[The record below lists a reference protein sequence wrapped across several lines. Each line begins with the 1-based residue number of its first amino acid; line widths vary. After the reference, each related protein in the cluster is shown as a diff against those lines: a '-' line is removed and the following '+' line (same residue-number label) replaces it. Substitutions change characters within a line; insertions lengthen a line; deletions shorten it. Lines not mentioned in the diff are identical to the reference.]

1 MQENIAIENNF
12 DELDKFI
19 NDPKNIIE
27 LANELAEYDYK
38 ENFEGKSEKEI
49 DDMYFYFLKK
59 GIYGKKRRR
68 DSVWIIEGKNSH
80 FMDINEFEAELN
92 DYGQDCVSESGKKI
106 DDVHFSFLEEKSKA
120 TQKKQE
126 PDCYSDEYNLTVE
139 TNNYDYKQDYFSEP
153 GGERI
158 NNLCL
163 SFLEEKSKAIQK
175 KQESDCYSDGHD
187 WIFNKAI
194 DESAIP
200 RIDVLRGYCE
210 KGHKFEC
217 MVGKTIDEKNSIITM
232 LKHMIILDILA
243 LRYMSFDIG
252 KNNNLTIKEKIAD
265 YCKNDLMVERRKAF
279 LVDKTK
285 FVPGAKSMYSSW
297 SGMLVFNRQNNYL
310 SKIVYGTQQV
320 NCVPSCPYT
329 SDPILS
335 NIFVRYVKCLMYNSM
350 NRIESVENNGWTLE
364 ESIMPFVDRAFQRG
378 SFDDFVDIF
387 VDYLNSTNELEEYFF
402 YSDKACNFKSCFC
415 KSLDKFR
422 TVCSYII
429 KNNPNAF
436 DEFYLKV
443 GAKKFIEQMILFLD
457 CETIVEIKN
466 GKRTYDQEYKNML
479 SNQSEMIGKRLAVIL
494 RCLNIIGFEN
504 AFREYLN
511 QNQIEDK
518 IKNEIFKACKKYKS
532 QSNDMQKNNMD
543 ANDYRSEFENEYFL
557 PDKLLEYDVSEN
569 EVALQI
575 KTENNFQQTPVQ
587 QSSYI
592 NFFVYIFS
600 GLTIIFSLLI
610 FVYTYFFIAALTFLI
625 LSVIC
630 LIIKFCYGKNE
641 NDIDIK
647 PQKTKTNTIPLNK
660 YIEKNENDLNLEDTN
675 KITLTRDYQEKN

>member
-1 MQENIAIENNF
+1 MENNIVIENNF
-12 DELDKFI
+12 DELDEFI

-27 LANELAEYDYK
+27 LANELAKDDYEK
-38 ENFEGKSEKEI
+38 NFDGKSEKEI
-49 DDMYFYFLKK
+49 DDMYFSFLRK
-59 GIYGKKRRR
+59 GIYGEEKRRHY
-68 DSVWIIEGKNSH
+68 INIEEKH
-80 FMDINEFEAELN
+80 DYFMDMDNNEFEVKLN
-92 DYGQDCVSESGKKI
+92 DYKRDCVSDNVYI
-106 DDVHFSFLEEKSKA
+106 SFLEEKSYSD
-120 TQKKQE
+120 KKEQE
-126 PDCYSDEYNLTVE
+126 PDCYSD
-139 TNNYDYKQDYFSEP
+139 
-153 GGERI
+153 
-158 NNLCL
+158 
-163 SFLEEKSKAIQK
+163 
-175 KQESDCYSDGHD
+175 GHD
-187 WIFNKAI
+187 LIFNKS
-194 DESAIP
+194 DGDGSAIP
-200 RIDVLRGYCE
+200 RIDVLRGYHE

-217 MVGKTIDEKNSIITM
+217 IIDKTIDEKNSIITM

-243 LRYMSFDIG
+243 LKHTGFAFE
-252 KNNNLTIKEKIAD
+252 KNNNLTIKEQIIN
-265 YCKNDLMVERRKAF
+265 YCQRDLIVERRKAF
-279 LVDKTK
+279 LVGKIQCYPEARTL
-285 FVPGAKSMYSSW
+285 YSSQT
-297 SGMLVFNRQNNYL
+297 GMLAFHYKDRNYL
-310 SKIVYGTQQV
+310 HWVVYNTERD
-320 NCVPSCPYT
+320 NCRNSCI
-329 SDPILS
+329 SDKILS
-335 NIFVRYVKCLMYNSM
+335 NIFMRYVKYLMYNSI
-350 NRIESVENNGWTLE
+350 NGLESVENNGWTLE
-364 ESIMPFVDRAFQRG
+364 ERMICGVSRALENTCNWNFVNT
-378 SFDDFVDIF
+378 F
-387 VDYLNSTNELEEYFF
+387 VDYLNSTNELERYFF
-402 YSDKACNFKSCFC
+402 YGDKACNFKSCFC
-415 KSLDKFR
+415 KNPYRFE
-422 TVCSYII
+422 TVCSLII

-518 IKNEIFKACKKYKS
+518 IKNEIFEACKKYKS

-675 KITLTRDYQEKN
+675 KITLTRDYQEEN